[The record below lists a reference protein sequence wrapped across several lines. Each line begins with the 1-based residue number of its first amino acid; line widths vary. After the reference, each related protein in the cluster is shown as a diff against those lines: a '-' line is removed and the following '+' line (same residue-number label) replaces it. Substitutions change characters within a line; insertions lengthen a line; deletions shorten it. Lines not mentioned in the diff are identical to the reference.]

1 MSEFEV
7 ITITLS
13 FILGL
18 GITQILSGVVE
29 VIRSPKRGNTDW
41 IPLVWAWVIFLQAMQ
56 IWFWMW
62 GDAQVREWTG
72 LWYSAWVG
80 LASLL
85 FLAGG
90 IILPRQISAEGE
102 SLGEYFERTGRQA
115 LTALS
120 SFMVLAAVV
129 NSFTAGPLT
138 ISNILLYV
146 LILIVVTVTVSRKR
160 PVRAVGTILYMVIL
174 MFGLAFV
181 WSAPGRG

>member
-29 VIRSPKRGNTDW
+29 VIRSPKRGRPDW
-41 IPLVWAWVIFLQAMQ
+41 IPLVWAWLIFLQTMQ
-56 IWFWMW
+56 IWLWMW

-72 LWYSAWVG
+72 LWYSAWVL

-90 IILPRQISAEGE
+90 LILPHQISADGE

-115 LTALS
+115 LLALS

-129 NSFTAGPLT
+129 NSITAGPLSM
-138 ISNILLYV
+138 SNILIYV
-146 LILIVVTVTVSRKR
+146 LIPIVVTVTVSRR
-160 PVRAVGTILYMVIL
+160 RRVRAVGTILYLTIL
-174 MFGLAFV
+174 MLGLAFV
-181 WSAPGRG
+181 WAAPGRG

>member
-1 MSEFEV
+1 VSEFEV

-29 VIRSPKRGNTDW
+29 VIRGPERVEADW
-41 IPLVWAWVIFLQAMQ
+41 IPLVWAWLIFLPTMQ

-62 GDAQVREWTG
+62 GDAQFREWTA

-90 IILPRQISAEGE
+90 LILPRKASAEGE
-102 SLGEYFERTGRQA
+102 SLGEYFEHTGRRA
-115 LTALS
+115 LAALGG
-120 SFMVLAAVV
+120 FLVLAAVV
-129 NSFTAGPLT
+129 NGYPSHFLT
-138 ISNILLYV
+138 VGNILIYV
-146 LILIVVTVTVSRKR
+146 LIPIVVTVAVSKRRRVRVIGTLLYLVIYMLGLVTVW
-160 PVRAVGTILYMVIL
+160 A
-174 MFGLAFV
+174 
-181 WSAPGRG
+181 APGRG